1 MTRYIAV
8 YLDTAQVQALRD
20 DAQETVLAA
29 DEDLEITK
37 QLNDLTARRPAGSLV
52 KRSTRSATCTS
63 RSSTSYR
70 KQLSASTSVR
80 ATTSTSKTHSPMSA
94 TIEEATR
101 HQEKQGGTG

>member
-37 QLNDLTARRPAGSLV
+37 QINDLTARRLAREAIDK
-52 KRSTRSATCTS
+52 KRDL
-63 RSSTSYR
+63 YLEIVG
-70 KQLSASTSVR
+70 KLQEASERLNVGEGDY
-80 ATTSTSKTHSPMSA
+80 
-94 TIEEATR
+94 IDE
-101 HQEKQGGTG
+101 